1 MHLRTLAHLRT
12 LFFLPIVFLA
22 PVGRSNAAG
31 LPTGF
36 QSTTIATGLS
46 EPAGLAFAPDGRLF
60 VAEKTGKL
68 RLIKNG
74 ALLPTPFVDAADLVQ
89 APQSF
94 DVYSER
100 GLLGVAVD
108 PGFPATP
115 DVYIYYSVCKVAGP
129 DTCQVAKNRVARVS
143 AGYEGNPDRG
153 DPASQ
158 VVLLDDIDS
167 DTGIHNA
174 GWLGFGPVDGKLY
187 VSVGD
192 SGTGG
197 AKSQD
202 TASLNGKVLRL
213 ERDGSIPFNNPFVGL
228 FGARPEVFA
237 LGLRNPW
244 RCRFH
249 PDGRLFCGDVGQGDW
264 EEIDWVVAGG
274 NYGWPTTEG
283 DFSAAQYPDFIRPI
297 YAYDHSRGSSITA
310 GAFGS
315 ETNFPGDYQQSFF
328 FGDYSWQ
335 WIRRLVLA
343 ADGLTVTSVS
353 DFQNP
358 SGYVTDLI
366 SGPDGALYAT
376 DVVTGTVQRISSIG
390 SNRPPVARA
399 TATPSQGAAPLTV
412 QFSGDDSSDPD
423 GDPITMLWDF
433 GDGSPTS
440 TDTAPQHT
448 YAAQGGYTAT
458 LTVSDDRITNPGSDS
473 MSVPIVVGTP
483 PVVTISEP
491 TSDLLFQ
498 GGQTIDLVGSAT
510 DAEDGPLPPTALHWE
525 IRFHHATHYHPFLN
539 DLPGSP
545 QSFVTASSGHTETDV
560 SYWIILRATDSSGLT
575 GETELFLQPTLV
587 NLHLETDPPGLQIT
601 LDGQPVTTPL
611 DTPGI
616 VGVTRTLGA
625 PSPQGANVFDRWSDG
640 GVQVHTIS
648 PLAGGGTYTASFTES
663 GATTT
668 TGPPTTT
675 TTTAPGVTTSSTST
689 STSTSSTETSTTGIT
704 ETTATT
710 STTTTIPPRCD
721 PARTPEAV
729 SCRLATLRDDL
740 AADAARLGRLAGGLR
755 SRLDYAAS
763 RVERA
768 GALCDSGR
776 LSRARAVLRAAL
788 RRLSTSLDK
797 VRTRVARQAIDAD
810 LGASLQS
817 DLGAMI
823 SDVKALRD
831 GLSCPGE
838 GRRRTQRRARAG
850 ESAES
855 RITTSE

>member
-1 MHLRTLAHLRT
+1 MHLRT
-12 LFFLPIVFLA
+12 FSFIVFVVLA
-22 PVGRSNAAG
+22 AVGHSDAAD

-46 EPAGLAFAPDGRLF
+46 EPAGLGFSPDGRLF

-74 ALLPTPFVDAADLVQ
+74 ALLPAPFIDAADLVQ

-94 DVYSER
+94 DTYSER

-108 PGFPATP
+108 PGFPGVP
-115 DVYIYYSVCKVAGP
+115 YVYLYYSVCKVPGP
-129 DTCQVAKNRVARVS
+129 DVCQVAQNRVARVS
-143 AGYEGNPDRG
+143 AGYQGDPDRG

-158 VVLLDDIDS
+158 LILLDDIDS
-167 DTGIHNA
+167 DTGIHNG
-174 GWLGFGPVDGKLY
+174 GWLGVGPLDGKLY

-202 TASLNGKVLRL
+202 NASLNGKVLRL
-213 ERDGSIPFNNPFVGL
+213 ERDGSIPFDNPFVGV

-249 PDGRLFCGDVGQGDW
+249 PDGRLFCGDVGQADW
-264 EEIDWVVAGG
+264 EEIDWVVPGG

-283 DFSAAQYPDFIRPI
+283 DFSASQYPDFTRPI
-297 YAYDHSRGSSITA
+297 YAYDHSGGGSITA

-315 ETNFPGDYQQSFF
+315 ETDFPGDYQESFF
-328 FGDYSWQ
+328 FGDYAWQ
-335 WIRRLVLA
+335 WIHRAVLG
-343 ADGLTVTSVS
+343 ADGLSITSVS

-358 SGYVTDLI
+358 AGYVTDLI
-366 SGPDGALYAT
+366 AGPDGALYAT

-390 SNRPPVARA
+390 SNRPPVAQA
-399 TATPSQGAAPLTV
+399 TATPSQGDAPLTV
-412 QFSGDDSSDPD
+412 QFSGAGSSDPD
-423 GDPITMLWDF
+423 GDPITLLWDF

-458 LTVSDDRITNPGSDS
+458 LTVSDGRVPNPGSNT
-473 MSVPIVVGTP
+473 MSVSIVVGTP
-483 PVVTISEP
+483 PVATILEP

-498 GGQTIDLVGSAT
+498 GGQIINLVGSAT
-510 DAEDGPLPPTALHWE
+510 DAEDGPLPPTSLHWE
-525 IRFHHATHYHPFLN
+525 IRFHHADHYHPFLN

-545 QSFVTASSGHTETDV
+545 QSFVTATTGHTETDV

-587 NLHLETDPPGLQIT
+587 NLHLETDPPGLQLT
-601 LDGQPVTTPL
+601 LDGQPVMTPL

-625 PSPQGANVFDRWSDG
+625 PSPQGASVFDHWSDG

-648 PLAGGGTYTASFTES
+648 AVAGGGTYIASFVDS
-663 GATTT
+663 GVTTT
-668 TGPPTTT
+668 TVTTTSTTSTEQPGTTT
-675 TTTAPGVTTSSTST
+675 TTSTPEVTTS
-689 STSTSSTETSTTGIT
+689 
-704 ETTATT
+704 TTATAATT
-710 STTTTIPPRCD
+710 STTTIPPRCD
-721 PARTPEAV
+721 PAPTPDAV
-729 SCRLATLRDDL
+729 SCRLEALRDDL
-740 AADAARLGRLAGGLR
+740 DADAAALGRLAGALR
-755 SRLDYAAS
+755 SRLDYASS
-763 RVERA
+763 RVQRA
-768 GALCDSGR
+768 GALCESGR
-776 LSRARAVLRAAL
+776 LTRARTMLRAAL
-788 RRLSTSLDK
+788 RRLNTSLDK
-797 VRTRVARQAIDAD
+797 VRTRTARGTIDAD
-810 LGASLQS
+810 LGASLQR
-817 DLGAMI
+817 DLEAMI
-823 SDVKALRD
+823 TDVKVLRD

-838 GRRRTQRRARAG
+838 GRRRTQRRARAT
-850 ESAES
+850 EPAES